1 MKRTILAF
9 LLFVTCNIAVEAQE
23 PAEVRHPGD
32 TVRIVV
38 TFKSPVDAD
47 SVRFQILLTGQLDS
61 RQQGFT
67 NGFWSAGSG
76 QKRSPTEYELTG
88 TIPGNIATGAYR
100 LVTVRL
106 VVKGAERDYYLEKDF
121 QKVVELRIDN
131 PATVSFPEIK
141 DLKSEPPL

>member
-1 MKRTILAF
+1 MRRTILTF
-9 LLFVTCNIAVEAQE
+9 LILVTCNVVVRGQE

-38 TFKSPVDAD
+38 TFKSPVEAD
-47 SVRFQILLTGQLDS
+47 SVRYQFALTGQLDS

-67 NGFWSAGSG
+67 NGFWSEGPG
-76 QKRSPTEYELTG
+76 KKRSPTEYELTG
-88 TIPGNIATGAYR
+88 TILGTIATGTYR

-106 VVKGAERDYYLEKDF
+106 VVNGVEKDYYLEKDF
-121 QKVVELRIDN
+121 QKIVELRIDN

-141 DLKSEPPL
+141 DLKPEPPR